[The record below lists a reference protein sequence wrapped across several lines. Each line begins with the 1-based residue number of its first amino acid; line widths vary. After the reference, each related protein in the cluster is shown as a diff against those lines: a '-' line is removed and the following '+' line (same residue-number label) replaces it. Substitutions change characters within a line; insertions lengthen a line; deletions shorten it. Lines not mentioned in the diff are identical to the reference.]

1 LDTRLDREMTRRL
14 STFAAVALFLALPAL
29 AGGTWHKKVAD
40 AQKVAKQ
47 KNQLILVDMFAQWCG
62 WCHRFEREVFPS
74 EVFQKATDDIVLLRL
89 DTEDRAEGT
98 QYAAKYGVT
107 QLPTFL
113 LLAPDLTLAGV
124 IRGYAPPQEFV
135 GHLDNTRKSF
145 VDFQKRV
152 KNEASLKDP
161 KQRLELAKEFM
172 ERASFDNSEK
182 RLKKLMAEK
191 GVPPAVRDDA
201 YYHLAMSYAMQNRLD
216 EGLKTVRALTAISK
230 KGEPVERSL
239 LLAGQIYLQQGNLL
253 GAANE
258 FRSFK
263 KTYPNS
269 PLVKNV
275 DMFLPDIE
283 RRLSGK

>member
-1 LDTRLDREMTRRL
+1 MTRRL
-14 STFAAVALFLALPAL
+14 AVLAALAVALALPAS
-29 AGGTWHKKVAD
+29 AGGSWHKKVAD
-40 AQKVAKQ
+40 AQKVARQ

-74 EVFQKATDDIVLLRL
+74 EVFQKATEDIVLLRL
-89 DTEDRAEGT
+89 DTEDRGEGT
-98 QYAAKYGVT
+98 QYAAKFGVT

-113 LLAPDLTLAGV
+113 LLAPDLSLAGV
-124 IRGYAPPQEFV
+124 IRGYAPPKEFV
-135 GHLDNTRKSF
+135 GHLDTTRKAYA
-145 VDFQKRV
+145 DFQQRV
-152 KNEASLKDP
+152 KKEASLKDP

-182 RLKKLMAEK
+182 RLRKLMTEK
-191 GVPPAVRDDA
+191 GVPATVRDDA
-201 YYHLAMSYAMQNRLD
+201 YYHLAMTYAMQNRFED
-216 EGLKTVRALTAISK
+216 GLKTVRSLRAISK
-230 KGEPVERSL
+230 TGEPVERAI

-283 RRLSGK
+283 RRLAGK